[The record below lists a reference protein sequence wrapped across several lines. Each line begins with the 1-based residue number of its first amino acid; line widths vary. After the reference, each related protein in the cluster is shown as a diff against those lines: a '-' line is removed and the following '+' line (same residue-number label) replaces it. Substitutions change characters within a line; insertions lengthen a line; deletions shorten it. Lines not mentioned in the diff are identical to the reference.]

1 MVTILNYLL
10 AESCFKDQEGK
21 ELETTELSAS
31 QAFIVLNTFPLEPYG
46 HIPIFLWKA
55 SWFSK
60 LSLKNGSLCFLC
72 IHSQTHPVLYL
83 CSSLK
88 PYFYMVKIIEY
99 GKNVLIYII
108 FN

>member
-46 HIPIFLWKA
+46 HLPIFLWKA
-55 SWFSK
+55 S
-60 LSLKNGSLCFLC
+60 
-72 IHSQTHPVLYL
+72 
-83 CSSLK
+83 
-88 PYFYMVKIIEY
+88 
-99 GKNVLIYII
+99 
-108 FN
+108 